1 MTDQD
6 IMDLRERGR
15 LCLDALEETRKLK
28 KKHAALSA
36 LREGLNEYDAG
47 WVGFLEERLAGE
59 AETGEA
65 ETGEAETG
73 EADQEVF
80 EALHARL
87 VSLADGFT
95 DFARRHA
102 ERPCGAF
109 KARQFN
115 AALRPLR
122 DLLEADAGVS
132 LPLVSEEEQN
142 TYSDVSL
149 LLCAYLGFSA
159 FYAKKHFD
167 LEYDARGREANV
179 RSFGYGRRA

>member
-6 IMDLRERGR
+6 IMDLRELVRGR
-15 LCLDALEETRKLK
+15 LDALEETLKLK
-28 KKHAALSA
+28 KQHAALSA
-36 LREGLNEYDAG
+36 LRESLDEYDAG
-47 WVGFLEERLAGE
+47 WVGFLEEEVTEEPGE
-59 AETGEA
+59 T
-65 ETGEAETG
+65 
-73 EADQEVF
+73 DQEVF
-80 EALHARL
+80 ESLHGRL
-87 VSLADGFT
+87 VSLDGGFT

-122 DLLEADAGVS
+122 DLLEAETGAP

-149 LLCAYLGFSA
+149 LLYAYLGLSA

-167 LEYDARGREANV
+167 LEYDARGREVAS

>member
-6 IMDLRERGR
+6 IMDLRERVRG
-15 LCLDALEETRKLK
+15 LLDALGETLKLK
-28 KKHAALSA
+28 KQHAALSA
-36 LREGLNEYDAG
+36 LRDGLNEYDAG

-59 AETGEA
+59 AETGES
-65 ETGEAETG
+65 
-73 EADQEVF
+73 DQEVF
-80 EALHARL
+80 EALHGRL

-115 AALRPLR
+115 AVLRPLR
-122 DLLEADAGVS
+122 DLLETDTGVS
-132 LPLVSEEEQN
+132 LSLVSEEEQN
-142 TYSDVSL
+142 TYSDVAL
-149 LLCAYLGFSA
+149 LLCAYLGVSA
-159 FYAKKHFD
+159 SYAKKRFD
-167 LEYDARGREANV
+167 LDYDARGHEVAG

>member
-1 MTDQD
+1 MTDQE
-6 IMDLRERGR
+6 IMNLRERVRGH
-15 LCLDALEETRKLK
+15 LDALEDTLKLK
-28 KKHAALSA
+28 KQHAALSD
-36 LREGLNEYDAG
+36 LRESLNEYDAS

-59 AETGEA
+59 AETGES
-65 ETGEAETG
+65 
-73 EADQEVF
+73 DQEVF
-80 EALHARL
+80 EALHGRL
-87 VSLADGFT
+87 VSLADGFA

-122 DLLEADAGVS
+122 DLLAADTGAT

-149 LLCAYLGFSA
+149 LLCAYLGVSA
-159 FYAKKHFD
+159 SYAKKHFD
-167 LEYDARGREANV
+167 LEYDARGREV
-179 RSFGYGRRA
+179 VGRSFGYGRRA

>member
-1 MTDQD
+1 
-6 IMDLRERGR
+6 MDLRELVRGR
-15 LCLDALEETRKLK
+15 LDALEETLKLK
-28 KKHAALSA
+28 KQHAALSA

-47 WVGFLEERLAGE
+47 WVGFLEEKLDAGE
-59 AETGEA
+59 SETGES
-65 ETGEAETG
+65 
-73 EADQEVF
+73 DREVF
-80 EALHARL
+80 ESLHGRL
-87 VSLADGFT
+87 VALADGFS

-122 DLLEADAGVS
+122 DLLAADTGAL

-142 TYSDVSL
+142 TYSDVAL
-149 LLCAYLGFSA
+149 LLCAYLGVSA
-159 FYAKKHFD
+159 SYAKKHFD
-167 LEYDARGREANV
+167 LEYDARGREVTA

>member
-1 MTDQD
+1 MH
-6 IMDLRERGR
+6 LRECVRER
-15 LCLDALEETRKLK
+15 LDALEETLKLK
-28 KKHAALSA
+28 KQHAALSA
-36 LREGLNEYDAG
+36 LRESLNEYDAG
-47 WVGFLEERLAGE
+47 WVGFLEGKLAAGE
-59 AETGEA
+59 S
-65 ETGEAETG
+65 
-73 EADQEVF
+73 DQEVF
-80 EALHARL
+80 EALHGRL

-122 DLLEADAGVS
+122 DLLEADAGAP

-159 FYAKKHFD
+159 SYAKKHFD
-167 LEYDARGREANV
+167 LKYDARGHEVAS

>member
-6 IMDLRERGR
+6 IMNLRERVR
-15 LCLDALEETRKLK
+15 EHLDALEETLKLK
-28 KKHAALSA
+28 KQHAALSA
-36 LREGLNEYDAG
+36 LRDGLNEYDAG
-47 WVGFLEERLAGE
+47 WVGFLEEKPAGE
-59 AETGEA
+59 AETGE
-65 ETGEAETG
+65 T
-73 EADQEVF
+73 DQEVF
-80 EALHARL
+80 ESLHGRL
-87 VSLADGFT
+87 VALADGFT
-95 DFARRHA
+95 DLARRHA

-122 DLLEADAGVS
+122 DILEADTGAP
-132 LPLVSEEEQN
+132 LPLVSEEEQH

-159 FYAKKHFD
+159 SYAKKHFD
-167 LEYDARGREANV
+167 LEYDARGHEVAG

>member
-1 MTDQD
+1 MN
-6 IMDLRERGR
+6 LRERIR
-15 LCLDALEETRKLK
+15 ERLDALEETLKLK
-28 KKHAALSA
+28 KQHVALSA
-36 LREGLNEYDAG
+36 LRESLNEYDAG

-59 AETGEA
+59 AETGES
-65 ETGEAETG
+65 
-73 EADQEVF
+73 DQEVF

-122 DLLEADAGVS
+122 DLLEADAGAP

-142 TYSDVSL
+142 TYSDVAL

-159 FYAKKHFD
+159 SYAKKPFD
-167 LEYDARGREANV
+167 LKYDARGHEVAS

>member
-6 IMDLRERGR
+6 IMDLRERVR
-15 LCLDALEETRKLK
+15 ERLDALEETLKLK
-28 KKHAALSA
+28 KQHAALSA
-36 LREGLNEYDAG
+36 LRECLSEYDAG
-47 WVGFLEERLAGE
+47 WVDFLEGKAGE
-59 AETGEA
+59 AETGES
-65 ETGEAETG
+65 
-73 EADQEVF
+73 DQEVF
-80 EALHARL
+80 EALHGRL

-122 DLLEADAGVS
+122 DLLEADAGVP

-159 FYAKKHFD
+159 SYAKKHFG
-167 LEYDARGREANV
+167 LEYDARGREVAS

>member
-6 IMDLRERGR
+6 IMNLRERVR
-15 LCLDALEETRKLK
+15 ERLDALGETLKLK
-28 KKHAALSA
+28 KQHAALSA
-36 LREGLNEYDAG
+36 LRESLNEYDAG

-59 AETGEA
+59 TETGES
-65 ETGEAETG
+65 
-73 EADQEVF
+73 DQEVF
-80 EALHARL
+80 EALHGRL
-87 VSLADGFT
+87 VSLADGFSE
-95 DFARRHA
+95 FARHHA

-122 DLLEADAGVS
+122 DLLAADAGVS

-159 FYAKKHFD
+159 SYAKKHFD
-167 LEYDARGREANV
+167 LKYDARGHEV
-179 RSFGYGRRA
+179 TGRSFGYGRRA

>member
-1 MTDQD
+1 MTAQD
-6 IMDLRERGR
+6 IMNLRGRVRER
-15 LCLDALEETRKLK
+15 LDALGETLKLK
-28 KKHAALSA
+28 KQHAALSA
-36 LREGLNEYDAG
+36 LRDGLNEYDAG
-47 WVGFLEERLAGE
+47 WVAFLEERLA
-59 AETGEA
+59 
-65 ETGEAETG
+65 GEAETG

-80 EALHARL
+80 EALHGRL
-87 VSLADGFT
+87 VALADGFT
-95 DFARRHA
+95 DLARRHA

-122 DLLEADAGVS
+122 DLLVAETGAP

-149 LLCAYLGFSA
+149 LLCAYLGVSA
-159 FYAKKHFD
+159 SYAKKHFD
-167 LEYDARGREANV
+167 LEYDARGREVAS

>member
-6 IMDLRERGR
+6 IMDLRERVQE
-15 LCLDALEETRKLK
+15 CLDALEETLKLK
-28 KKHAALSA
+28 KQHTALSA
-36 LREGLNEYDAG
+36 LRDGLNEYDAG
-47 WVGFLEERLAGE
+47 WVGFLEEKLAGE
-59 AETGEA
+59 AGTGE
-65 ETGEAETG
+65 T
-73 EADQEVF
+73 DQEVF
-80 EALHARL
+80 EALHGRL

-122 DLLEADAGVS
+122 DLLEADAGAP

-159 FYAKKHFD
+159 SYAKKHFG
-167 LEYDARGREANV
+167 LEYDARGREVAS
-179 RSFGYGRRA
+179 RRFGYGRRA

>member
-6 IMDLRERGR
+6 IINLRERVR
-15 LCLDALEETRKLK
+15 ERLDALEETLKLK
-28 KKHAALSA
+28 KQHAALSA
-36 LREGLNEYDAG
+36 LRDGLNEYDAG
-47 WVGFLEERLAGE
+47 WVGFLEDKQ
-59 AETGEA
+59 
-65 ETGEAETG
+65 TG
-73 EADQEVF
+73 EADQEAF
-80 EALHARL
+80 EALHGRL
-87 VSLADGFT
+87 VSLAGGFT
-95 DFARRHA
+95 DFARRYA

-122 DLLEADAGVS
+122 DLLEADAGAL

-149 LLCAYLGFSA
+149 LLCAYLGVSA
-159 FYAKKHFD
+159 SYAKKHFG
-167 LEYDARGREANV
+167 LEYDARGREVAS

>member
-6 IMDLRERGR
+6 IMNLRELVRER
-15 LCLDALEETRKLK
+15 LDALEETLRLK
-28 KKHAALSA
+28 KQHAALSA
-36 LREGLNEYDAG
+36 LRESLNEYDAG
-47 WVGFLEERLAGE
+47 WVGFLEGKVTEEEPGE
-59 AETGEA
+59 P
-65 ETGEAETG
+65 
-73 EADQEVF
+73 DREVF
-80 EALHARL
+80 ESLHGRL
-87 VSLADGFT
+87 LSLAGGFS

-122 DLLEADAGVS
+122 DLLEADAGVP

-159 FYAKKHFD
+159 SYAKKHFD
-167 LEYDARGREANV
+167 LESDARGRAV
-179 RSFGYGRRA
+179 TGRSFGYGRRA

>member
-6 IMDLRERGR
+6 IMDLRERVR
-15 LCLDALEETRKLK
+15 ERLDALEETLKLK
-28 KKHAALSA
+28 KQHAALSA
-36 LREGLNEYDAG
+36 LREDLNEYDAG
-47 WVGFLEERLAGE
+47 WVAFLEEKA
-59 AETGEA
+59 AEEV
-65 ETGEAETG
+65 ETEET
-73 EADQEVF
+73 DQEVF
-80 EALHARL
+80 EALHGRL

-122 DLLEADAGVS
+122 DLLEAETGAS
-132 LPLVSEEEQN
+132 LSLVSEEEQN

-159 FYAKKHFD
+159 SYAKKHFD
-167 LEYDARGREANV
+167 LEYDARGREVTV

>member
-6 IMDLRERGR
+6 IMDLRERVR
-15 LCLDALEETRKLK
+15 ERLDALEETLKLK
-28 KKHAALSA
+28 KQHAALSA
-36 LREGLNEYDAG
+36 LRDGLNEYDAG
-47 WVGFLEERLAGE
+47 WVAFLEESLAGE
-59 AETGEA
+59 AETGE
-65 ETGEAETG
+65 T
-73 EADQEVF
+73 DQEVF
-80 EALHARL
+80 EALHGRL
-87 VSLADGFT
+87 VALADGFS

-115 AALRPLR
+115 AVLRPLR
-122 DLLEADAGVS
+122 DLLEADIGIP

-159 FYAKKHFD
+159 SYAKKRFG
-167 LEYDARGREANV
+167 LVYDARGREISD
-179 RSFGYGRRA
+179 RRFGHGRRA

>member
-6 IMDLRERGR
+6 IMDLRERVR
-15 LCLDALEETRKLK
+15 ERLDALEETLKLK
-28 KKHAALSA
+28 KQHAALSA
-36 LREGLNEYDAG
+36 LRDGLNEYDAG
-47 WVGFLEERLAGE
+47 WVAFLEEKSAGE
-59 AETGEA
+59 TEPGET
-65 ETGEAETG
+65 
-73 EADQEVF
+73 DQEVF
-80 EALHARL
+80 EAFHGRL

-122 DLLEADAGVS
+122 DLLEADTGAS
-132 LPLVSEEEQN
+132 LPLVSEEEEQN
-142 TYSDVSL
+142 TYSDVAL

-159 FYAKKHFD
+159 SYAKKRFD
-167 LEYDARGREANV
+167 LEYDARGREVAS

>member
-6 IMDLRERGR
+6 IMDLRERVR
-15 LCLDALEETRKLK
+15 ERLDALGETLKLK
-28 KKHAALSA
+28 KQHAALSA
-36 LREGLNEYDAG
+36 LRDGLNEYDAG
-47 WVGFLEERLAGE
+47 WVDFLEGKV
-59 AETGEA
+59 TGEA
-65 ETGEAETG
+65 ETGES
-73 EADQEVF
+73 DQEIF
-80 EALHARL
+80 ESLHGRL

-122 DLLEADAGVS
+122 DLLEADTGAP

>member
-6 IMDLRERGR
+6 IMDLRERVR
-15 LCLDALEETRKLK
+15 ECLDALEETLKLK
-28 KKHAALSA
+28 KQHAALSA
-36 LREGLNEYDAG
+36 LRDGLNEYDAG
-47 WVGFLEERLAGE
+47 WVGFLEDKQ
-59 AETGEA
+59 
-65 ETGEAETG
+65 TG

-80 EALHARL
+80 EALHGRL

-122 DLLEADAGVS
+122 DLLAADTGAP

-159 FYAKKHFD
+159 SYAKKHFD
-167 LEYDARGREANV
+167 LEYDARGREV
-179 RSFGYGRRA
+179 TGRSFGYGRRA